1 MKRKPLTMSLILTLL
16 FIGLVGTTLVNF
28 GRANPTVYKYA
39 ALPIISVY
47 SPTNTTSVNANE
59 VLLNFS
65 ITRPREWE
73 MTMSA
78 PDWKISQYLK
88 SVTVN
93 VDSELC
99 ESISVS
105 SNLSSAPFTYFVYLK
120 NLTDGAHNVTIHA
133 YASAFEY
140 VQWYSKPMSYTVSN
154 SSIVHFTV
162 DTTPPTITVWEL
174 ENKEHL
180 EFGFPLNFTVNEP
193 VSEISYVLDGQENI
207 TIAGNCTI
215 TNLPYGEH
223 SLTVYAT
230 DEAGN
235 TGASQTIDFTL
246 TKEPEPFPT
255 AFVATASGASVAIIG
270 ALLLFV
276 KKRRDSG
283 ETK

>member
-1 MKRKPLTMSLILTLL
+1 MKRKSLTMSLMLTLL
-16 FIGLVGTTLVNF
+16 FIGLVGTTVVNF
-28 GRANPTVYKYA
+28 GKANPTLYKYT

-47 SPTNTTSVNANE
+47 SPTNTTSFNVNE

-78 PDWKISQYLK
+78 QDWTISQYLK
-88 SVTVN
+88 SVSVH

-120 NLTDGAHNVTIHA
+120 NLTDGEHNITIHA

-140 VQWYSKPMSYTVSN
+140 AQWYSKPMSYTISN

-162 DTTPPTITVWEL
+162 DTTPPTITVFEL
-174 ENKEHL
+174 ENKEHP
-180 EFGFPLNFTVNEP
+180 EFGVLLNFTVNEP
-193 VSEISYVLDGQENI
+193 VSRISYVLDGQENI

-215 TNLPYGEH
+215 TNLLYGEH
-223 SLTVYAT
+223 NITVFAT
-230 DEAGN
+230 DEVGN

-246 TKEPEPFPT
+246 TKEAEPFPT
-255 AFVATASGASVAIIG
+255 ALVATAFGASAAIIG
-270 ALLLFV
+270 IGLLVYF
-276 KKRRDSG
+276 KKR
-283 ETK
+283 KH